1 MTRGAPG
8 NLRPGRPAVAGPAS
22 LGATIAA
29 VASLDLVDPAEVH
42 AALTAVA
49 PRVSGL
55 VRSIR
60 RPSAPAIGSWNT
72 VELAVHM
79 AHVWENLT
87 ALADAEMDSPLHELD
102 ALGPLT
108 QSLVEQD
115 PERDPAV
122 LADRIDRRA
131 AIFLADASAL
141 RDAEPSPWLVQGI
154 AVPRVALGAHLL
166 SECLVH
172 GHDIARAQ
180 RVPWTI
186 ERRHAGLALMGFAFP
201 LLARL
206 DPRALVDPERARGFR
221 ASYEITVR
229 GAGSVFLALDDG
241 AVTVRPRAGQRVDC
255 HLSADPATL
264 LLLLFGRVSQWPA
277 ILTGR
282 LFAWGSKPW
291 LAPKLRQVLR
301 NP

>member
-1 MTRGAPG
+1 MH
-8 NLRPGRPAVAGPAS
+8 L
-22 LGATIAA
+22 
-29 VASLDLVDPAEVH
+29 
-42 AALTAVA
+42 
-49 PRVSGL
+49 
-55 VRSIR
+55 
-60 RPSAPAIGSWNT
+60 
-72 VELAVHM
+72 

-108 QSLVEQD
+108 ESLVDQD
-115 PERDPAV
+115 PDRDPGA

-131 AIFLADASAL
+131 AAFLADAAAL
-141 RDAEPSPWLVQGI
+141 RDARPSPWLVEGI
-154 AVPRVALGAHLL
+154 AVPRVTLGAHIL

-172 GHDIARAQ
+172 GHDIGRAQ
-180 RVPWTI
+180 KVAWTI

-206 DPRALVDPERARGFR
+206 DPRALVDGERARGFSAR
-221 ASYEITVR
+221 YEITVR
-229 GAGSVFLALDDG
+229 GAGRVFLTVDDG
-241 AVTVRPRAGQRVDC
+241 AVTVRQRRGERVDC

-264 LLLLFGRVSQWPA
+264 LLLLFGRINQWPA

-282 LFAWGSKPW
+282 LFAWGSRPW
-291 LAPKLRQVLR
+291 LAPRLRQVLR